1 MDIYTQEL
9 PIFPLNTVLFP
20 GETIPL
26 QIFEDRYKLMINE
39 CIEKNTRFGV
49 ALIREGKEVGG
60 PAIPYEIGTIVSLV
74 DHKSTPDGRI
84 RITCIGQ
91 EKFEIIE
98 IISESPFL
106 KALVRTGKNLEIDDV
121 KDETLEMSHLSM
133 SKHYNNLL
141 SMKGSWVS
149 TPYTPSDPIEFSY
162 FISQILQLNVSEKQK
177 LLEMDS
183 CEMRLDTSRKYLEE
197 QSKKTAV
204 RSKIEILLKFCRQ

>member
-26 QIFEDRYKLMINE
+26 QIFEDRYRLMINE

-84 RITCIGQ
+84 LITCIGQ

-106 KALVRTGKNLEIDDV
+106 KALVRTGKNLEIDDA

>member
-1 MDIYTQEL
+1 MDIDTQEL

-60 PAIPYEIGTIVSLV
+60 PAFPYEIGTIVSLV
-74 DHKSTPDGRI
+74 AHKRTPDGRI

-149 TPYTPSDPIEFSY
+149 TPYTPADPIEFSY
-162 FISQILQLNVSEKQK
+162 FISQILQLNESEKQK
-177 LLEMDS
+177 LLEMES

-197 QSKKTAV
+197 QSIKTAV
-204 RSKIEILLKFCRQ
+204 RSEIEILLKFCRQ

>member
-1 MDIYTQEL
+1 MDIDTQEL

-26 QIFEDRYKLMINE
+26 QIFEDRYKLMITE

-84 RITCIGQ
+84 HITCIGQ

-204 RSKIEILLKFCRQ
+204 RSEIEILLKFCRQ

>member
-1 MDIYTQEL
+1 M
-9 PIFPLNTVLFP
+9 
-20 GETIPL
+20 
-26 QIFEDRYKLMINE
+26 
-39 CIEKNTRFGV
+39 
-49 ALIREGKEVGG
+49 
-60 PAIPYEIGTIVSLV
+60 
-74 DHKSTPDGRI
+74 
-84 RITCIGQ
+84 
-91 EKFEIIE
+91 
-98 IISESPFL
+98 

-204 RSKIEILLKFCRQ
+204 RSEIEILLKFSRQ